1 MKSIYAKGPT
11 INECTGILHEFSAVI
26 SYSFSRIYSQNL
38 EKININID
46 IIYILLYLKAHT
58 SIDVPRTLN
67 EVALPYSLT
76 RKFDTPGTLLW
87 SALWGPNIE

>member
-1 MKSIYAKGPT
+1 MQKDQQLMSVQEFCVSFQQLYRIHFQGYIVK
-11 INECTGILHEFSAVI
+11 ILK
-26 SYSFSRIYSQNL
+26 
-38 EKININID
+38 KININID

-87 SALWGPNIE
+87 SALGGPNIE